1 MMLELG
7 SMIPIF
13 MSNTS
18 VLWLQFGGIC
28 GMNEG
33 EQKDIYL
40 FFKWLMVYRIQF
52 NFENAI
58 FTIFFVTI
66 VISLS
71 F

>member
-1 MMLELG
+1 
-7 SMIPIF
+7 
-13 MSNTS
+13 
-18 VLWLQFGGIC
+18 
-28 GMNEG
+28 MNEG